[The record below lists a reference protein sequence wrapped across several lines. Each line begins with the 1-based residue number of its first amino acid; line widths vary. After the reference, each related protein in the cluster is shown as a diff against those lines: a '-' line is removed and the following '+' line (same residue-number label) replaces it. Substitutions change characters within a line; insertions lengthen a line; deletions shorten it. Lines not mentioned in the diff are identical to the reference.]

1 MINSQKKTS
10 LREYNNNQY
19 HPQASALKCI
29 AWYFINVL
37 FFINPLF
44 PFVKSKIFLLRLFGT
59 TVGEGVVIKP
69 NVNIKYPWFLEIGSY
84 VWIGEGVWID
94 NLANV
99 KLYDNVTLSQ
109 GAMLLTGNHNY
120 KKQSFDLIAK
130 GIVLEDGVWIG
141 AKALVCPG
149 VVCRSHS
156 ILTAGSV
163 AVTNLEAYTI
173 FQGNPALPKRDRKID

>member
-1 MINSQKKTS
+1 
-10 LREYNNNQY
+10 
-19 HPQASALKCI
+19 
-29 AWYFINVL
+29 
-37 FFINPLF
+37 
-44 PFVKSKIFLLRLFGT
+44 
-59 TVGEGVVIKP
+59 
-69 NVNIKYPWFLEIGSY
+69 
-84 VWIGEGVWID
+84 
-94 NLANV
+94 
-99 KLYDNVTLSQ
+99 
-109 GAMLLTGNHNY
+109 MLLTGNHNY